1 MAGGL
6 YDTLLS
12 AAAALKVAYS
22 NKTILP
28 MLNEE
33 RPFVKKLKSEIPAGS
48 RVSEG
53 VLKFNLNL
61 HRPQNVGQTLD
72 GGKFPAPK
80 DRTEVQATLTPTLF
94 VGGFQIGEVTK
105 NAANSNK
112 SAFNGGELRRRT
124 EESLGELGWF
134 QESTY
139 TGTHGT
145 GRRGRVE
152 SDGTGTFVAA
162 LPEGVTLLRENHMI
176 TVRTT
181 DAGATIRDTFDYI
194 QITDIAYSTRTVT
207 YAASAGEKTLVAGDH
222 IHVVTEAF
230 GSNAL
235 TGFANGLRNLVD
247 DGTYSATL
255 HGLTRATATYGD
267 KLKSYVSE
275 NGGTLRD
282 LTERLLIRAVH
293 QIRARSG
300 LAPTDIWTSPG
311 QIEKYLDFVRPDRQ
325 YTVSSKTSPM
335 SKVTGYEDSELV
347 HVTPNGPLRINMSF
361 NIVPRELYILNWNTF
376 FNYVSKEM
384 GWWDEGNMLK
394 PTPFDG
400 GYKASY
406 MAFLAAVENW
416 GTDFPMANGV
426 IRDLRDPAIGDTDPV

>member
-1 MAGGL
+1 MAAGS
-6 YDTLLS
+6 YDVL
-12 AAAALKVAYS
+12 AATAALKVAYS
-22 NKTILP
+22 SKTILP

-33 RPFVKKLKSEIPAGS
+33 RPFTKKLKSEIPAGA

-53 VLKFNLNL
+53 ILKFNGNL

-72 GGKFPAPK
+72 NGKLPAPK
-80 DRTEVQATLTPTLF
+80 DRTEVQFQLTPTLF
-94 VGGFQIGEVTK
+94 VGGFQIGEITK
-105 NAANSNK
+105 AAATSNK

-124 EESLGELGWF
+124 EESLAELGWF
-134 QESTY
+134 IESTY

-145 GRRGRVE
+145 GRRARVE
-152 SDGTGTFVAA
+152 SDGSNNFVAA
-162 LPEGVTLLRENHMI
+162 SPEGVALLRENQYI

-181 DAGATIRDTFDYI
+181 DGGATVRDSCDYRY
-194 QITDIAYSTRTVT
+194 ITDIDWSTRTVT
-207 YAASAGEKTLVAGDH
+207 YSGADQTLVAGDH
-222 IHVVTEAF
+222 VHPVVEASL
-230 GSNAL
+230 GAL
-235 TGFANGLRNLVD
+235 TSYFANGLRNLVD
-247 DGTYSATL
+247 DGTYAAAL
-255 HGLTRATATYGD
+255 HGVTRGTPGYGD

-282 LTERLLIRAVH
+282 LTERLLIRACH

-325 YTVSSKTSPM
+325 YTVSSKTSPQ
-335 SKVTGYEDSELV
+335 SKVTGYTDDELV

-361 NIVPRELYILNWNTF
+361 NIVPRELYLLNWNTF
-376 FNYVSKEM
+376 FHYVSKDM

-394 PTPFDG
+394 PTPYDG

-406 MAFLAAVENW
+406 MAFLAGVENW
-416 GTDFPMANGV
+416 GTDFPLANGV
-426 IRDLRDPAIGDTDPV
+426 IRDLRDPAIGDADPV